1 MATTVAIHEVTRDQ
15 GRGSRLA
22 DVVLK
27 DFTDLQILD
36 GQRFRGQLL
45 DIADT
50 TRVTNFHSSR
60 RLLRVRPNSPVR
72 VADLI
77 QTDTAQIFLCASHG
91 DGFVGKMVYRY
102 FKLYEMD
109 STAMWQRRITSE
121 DIVTGL
127 ERSDELTDMGIIY
140 FALEQAGTISD
151 KLHISTGKYSVITNA
166 DLQPSDIIGDY
177 NVLRSDK
184 LLGVTIAEVS

>member
-1 MATTVAIHEVTRDQ
+1 MATTVDTHAVTEDQ
-15 GRGSRLA
+15 ARGSRLA
-22 DVVLK
+22 DVALK
-27 DFTDLQILD
+27 GFTDLQIIN

-45 DIADT
+45 DISDT
-50 TRVTNFHSSR
+50 TRVTNFHTSR
-60 RLLRVRPNSPVR
+60 RLLRVRPNSPVN

-77 QTDTAQIFLCASHG
+77 QTDTAQVFLCASHG

-102 FKLYEMD
+102 FKLYEMG
-109 STAMWQRRITSE
+109 STAMWQRRVTTE

-127 ERSDELTDMGIIY
+127 DRNDELTDMGMIY
-140 FALEQAGTISD
+140 FALEQAGTVSD
-151 KLHISTGKYSVITNA
+151 QLHIKSGKYSIITNA
-166 DLQPSDIIGDY
+166 DLQPNDTIGDY